1 MRPILF
7 PALLGALLLCGA
19 GTALAQIRIGANL
32 STTGPAASLGIPERD
47 TLALWPKEIGGQKIE
62 LIVLDDGSDTTTAVK
77 NARRLTS
84 EAKVDVVIG
93 GTLTTSTL
101 AMLDTIAEA
110 ATPAI
115 SLASAARIIA
125 PMDDKRAWMF
135 KTPQTDVQMASGI
148 MEHAQARGIKT
159 VAYIGQADTLGEA
172 FYQEVLRFAGEHGIK
187 VVANERFNPRDTS
200 VLGQVLKIIAVRP
213 DAVVIGSAGT
223 PAAMPPKTLVERGYK
238 GTIYH
243 NHGVGNTDFLRVC
256 GKECEGTHLP
266 ASPVLVAA
274 QLPDSHPARKQALD
288 YIKRFESA
296 YGAGTVTAFGSYA
309 WDALLLLQQAVPLA
323 LKSARPGTPE
333 FRTALRDALEGIKNL
348 RVTNGVVNMS
358 PSDHLGLDERARV
371 MVEIVNGKWVLDR

>member
-1 MRPILF
+1 MRSILA
-7 PALLGALLLCGA
+7 PVLLGVLLLGGA
-19 GTALAQIRIGANL
+19 GAAPAQIRIGANL

-47 TLALWPKEIGGQKIE
+47 TLALWPEEIGGQRIE
-62 LIVLDDGSDTTTAVK
+62 LMVLDDGSDTTTAVK
-77 NARRLTS
+77 NARRLVS
-84 EAKVDVVIG
+84 EDKVDLIIG
-93 GTLTTSTL
+93 GTLTTTTL
-101 AMLDTIAEA
+101 AMLDTIADA
-110 ATPAI
+110 ATPTI

-125 PMDDKRAWMF
+125 PMDDKRTWMF

-200 VLGQVLKIIAVRP
+200 VLGQVLKIIAARP

-274 QLPDSHPARKQALD
+274 QLPDSHPAKKQALD
-288 YIKRFESA
+288 YIKRFEAA
-296 YGAGTVTAFGSYA
+296 YGTGTVTAFGSYA
-309 WDALLLLQQAVPLA
+309 WDAYLLLQQAIPLA
-323 LKSARPGTPE
+323 LKGGKPGTPE
-333 FRTALRDALEGIKNL
+333 FRKALRDALEGIKNL

-358 PSDHLGLDERARV
+358 PTDHLGLDQRARV
-371 MVEIVNGKWVLDR
+371 MVKIVNGKWVLEQ

>member
-1 MRPILF
+1 
-7 PALLGALLLCGA
+7 
-19 GTALAQIRIGANL
+19 
-32 STTGPAASLGIPERD
+32 
-47 TLALWPKEIGGQKIE
+47 
-62 LIVLDDGSDTTTAVK
+62 
-77 NARRLTS
+77 
-84 EAKVDVVIG
+84 
-93 GTLTTSTL
+93 
-101 AMLDTIAEA
+101 
-110 ATPAI
+110 
-115 SLASAARIIA
+115 
-125 PMDDKRAWMF
+125 MDDKRAWMF

-187 VVANERFNPRDTS
+187 VLANERFNPRDTS
-200 VLGQVLKIIAVRP
+200 VLGQVLKIIAAKP

-274 QLPDSHPARKQALD
+274 QLPDSHPAKKQALD
-288 YIKRFESA
+288 YIKRFEGTH
-296 YGAGTVTAFGSYA
+296 GAGTVTAFGSYA
-309 WDALLLLQQAVPLA
+309 WDAYLLLQQAVPLA
-323 LKSARPGTPE
+323 LKSGKPGTPE
-333 FRTALRDALEGIKNL
+333 FRKGLRDALEGIKSL

-371 MVEIVNGKWVLDR
+371 MVKIVNGKWVLDQ